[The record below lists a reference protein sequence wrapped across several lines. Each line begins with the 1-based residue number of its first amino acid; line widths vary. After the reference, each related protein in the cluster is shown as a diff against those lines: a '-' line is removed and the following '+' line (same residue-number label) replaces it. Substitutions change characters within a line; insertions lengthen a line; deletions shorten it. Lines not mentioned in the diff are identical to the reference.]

1 MAPYSRM
8 AHSKNKRQI
17 MEFVHVVTSLL
28 QREAV
33 MEFVRLG
40 VVYTH
45 LIACCVAIG
54 LVLTSD
60 FAMIK
65 QLLKGS
71 DSIHLEQAP
80 METLKRTITLALQ
93 MLWFSGVLIVLLDMS
108 AKGLE
113 YLLNPKLQA
122 KVLIVALLTV
132 NGSLLHSVIMPA
144 LMRAGSLL
152 QLEPGMR
159 ALSIFA
165 GTVSAVSWFYAA
177 LLGVGRPLAWKYSLG
192 ELLYAYPMLIFAG
205 FIAMSRLVKWAR
217 KRQAHP
223 MPQQAPNARESG
235 PALDESRGY

>member
-1 MAPYSRM
+1 
-8 AHSKNKRQI
+8 

-108 AKGLE
+108 VKGLE

-132 NGSLLHSVIMPA
+132 NGSLLHSVVMPA

-217 KRQAHP
+217 KRQVHP
-223 MPQQAPNARESG
+223 VPQQAPSARESG